1 MKESK
6 KIKQYIENN
15 KLNIEKVMNDF
26 TPYIY
31 TIISN
36 KSSKLRDEDIEEI
49 ISDVYVAIWKNR
61 KNLDTNKEMSAYIG
75 GITNNIFCKKL
86 RNLKDEIDIED
97 YENNLYDT
105 ENIEVKIENTE
116 KSNLIINEINSMKYE
131 DKTIF
136 VSYYYHSKSIREI
149 AKEINISEEKVKSRL
164 FRIRRKLKKVLER
177 RGYSYG

>member
-1 MKESK
+1 MKERK
-6 KIKQYIENN
+6 IIKQYIENN
-15 KLNIEKVMNDF
+15 KLNMEEIMEDF

-31 TIISN
+31 TIINN
-36 KSSKLRDEDIEEI
+36 KNSSLKEEDIEEI

-97 YENNLYDT
+97 YENNLYDI

-116 KSNLIINEINSMKYE
+116 KSNLIINEINNMKQE

-136 VSYYYHSKSIREI
+136 ISYYYHSKSIKQI
-149 AKEINISEEKVKSRL
+149 AKEINTSEEKVKSRL

-177 RGYSYG
+177 RGYNYG

>member
-1 MKESK
+1 MKERK
-6 KIKQYIENN
+6 LIKQYIENN
-15 KLNIEKVMNDF
+15 KLNTEKIMEDF

-36 KSSKLRDEDIEEI
+36 KNSALKEEDIEEI

-61 KNLDTNKEMSAYIG
+61 TNLDKNKEMSAYIG
-75 GITNNIFCKKL
+75 GITNNIFCKKI
-86 RNLKDEIDIED
+86 RKLKNEIDID
-97 YENNLYDT
+97 DCKNNLYD
-105 ENIEVKIENTE
+105 IESVETKVENTE
-116 KSNLIINEINSMKYE
+116 KSDLVINEINNMKQE

-136 VSYYYHSKSIREI
+136 ISYYYHSKSIKQI

-177 RGYSYG
+177 RGYNYG

>member
-1 MKESK
+1 MKERK
-6 KIKQYIENN
+6 IIKQYIENN
-15 KLNIEKVMNDF
+15 KLNMEEIMEDF

-31 TIISN
+31 TIINN
-36 KSSKLRDEDIEEI
+36 KNSSLKEEDIEEI

-97 YENNLYDT
+97 YENNLYDI

-116 KSNLIINEINSMKYE
+116 KSNLIINEINNMKQ
-131 DKTIF
+131 
-136 VSYYYHSKSIREI
+136 
-149 AKEINISEEKVKSRL
+149 
-164 FRIRRKLKKVLER
+164 
-177 RGYSYG
+177 

>member
-1 MKESK
+1 MKERK
-6 KIKQYIENN
+6 IIKQDIENN
-15 KLNIEKVMNDF
+15 KLNMEEIMEDF

-31 TIISN
+31 TIINN
-36 KSSKLRDEDIEEI
+36 KNSSLKEEDIEEI

-97 YENNLYDT
+97 YENNLYDI

-116 KSNLIINEINSMKYE
+116 KSNLIINEINNMKQE

-136 VSYYYHSKSIREI
+136 ISYYYHSKSIKQI
-149 AKEINISEEKVKSRL
+149 AKEINTSEEKVKSRL

-177 RGYSYG
+177 RGYNYG